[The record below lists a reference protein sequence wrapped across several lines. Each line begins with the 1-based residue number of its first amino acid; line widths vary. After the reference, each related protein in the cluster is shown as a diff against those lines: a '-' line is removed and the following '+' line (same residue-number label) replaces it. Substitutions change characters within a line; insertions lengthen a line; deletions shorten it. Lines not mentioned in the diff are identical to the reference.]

1 MRHDDAARLVQQ
13 ALGRDMPC
21 HVAGMAQS
29 VAGRAL
35 VADRFQAGRDLTGGW
50 DDPIRALELQVA
62 LRLDAIMTGSG
73 G

>member
-1 MRHDDAARLVQQ
+1 MLKETLLRYFENQFNASRAADQLGVHVNTIRQRLQT
-13 ALGRDMPC
+13 L
-21 HVAGMAQS
+21 
-29 VAGRAL
+29 
-35 VADRFQAGRDLTGGW
+35 RDLTGGW